1 MPRTSDLTRRSLT
14 SVAVYC
20 GSSPGI
26 SIDYANAARGLAEA
40 LFEADIALVYGGASK
55 GTMGV
60 IADHILALGGSVTGV
75 IPQSLVDK
83 EVAHHGLSEL
93 IITDSMH
100 ERKALMVSMCD
111 GFIALPGGTGTLE
124 EIVETLT
131 WAQLQ
136 FHDKPC
142 GLLNVQ
148 GYYDHLLAF
157 LDHAE
162 AQEFLRSGHR
172 RMLQV
177 DNDPR
182 RLLRKF
188 SDYRLESVQKWVD

>member
-1 MPRTSDLTRRSLT
+1 MTRHSLS

-26 SIDYANAARGLAEA
+26 SIDYANAARDLAEA
-40 LFEADIALVYGGASK
+40 LFEADVALVYGGSSK
-55 GTMGV
+55 GTMGA
-60 IADHILALGGSVTGV
+60 IADHMLALGGSVTGV

-83 EVAHHGLSEL
+83 EVAHNGLSEL
-93 IITDSMH
+93 IVTDSMH
-100 ERKALMVSMCD
+100 ERKAIMVEKCD

-124 EIVETLT
+124 EIIETLT
-131 WAQLQ
+131 WAQLR

-148 GYYDHLLAF
+148 GYYDSLMAF

-182 RLLRKF
+182 CLLRKF
-188 SDYRLESVQKWVD
+188 ANYEPEFVQKWVD